1 MNNILEII
9 PNKNI
14 KSFEDIKHYTE
25 YGAEYW
31 IARELMEILSYETW
45 RRFEDVI
52 NKAKISCDTTA
63 ADSRQEFLPT
73 PAKTIDKGGRPGK
86 DYILSRLACYL
97 IAQNGDPNKKA
108 IADAQRYFA
117 SQTRL
122 QELYQLEIEDRKR
135 ALLREEMKR
144 HNTHLASAA
153 KNAGVIDNFD
163 YAIFQ
168 NFGYKGLY
176 GELDMKDIHSKKK
189 LKRTEKIL
197 DFMSSEE
204 LAANLFRATQTEA
217 KLKRENIKSKE
228 KANQTHYEIGKE
240 VRETIKKIGGTMPE
254 NLKTPQSLKKS
265 ISKLKKIDKAKNKLI

>member
-1 MNNILEII
+1 MNNTLEII

-14 KSFEDIKHYTE
+14 KSFEEIKHYTE

-31 IARELMEILSYETW
+31 LARELMEILTYEKW
-45 RRFEDVI
+45 ENFEKVLK
-52 NKAKISCDTTA
+52 KAILSCDTTG
-63 ADSRQEFLPT
+63 ADSSQEFLLT
-73 PAKTIDKGGRPGK
+73 SGKTIDKGGRPGK
-86 DYILSRLACYL
+86 DYILSRFACYL

-135 ALLREEMKR
+135 VMLREEMKR
-144 HNTHLASAA
+144 HNAHLASAA
-153 KNAGVIDNFD
+153 KNAGVLDNFD

-176 GELDMKDIHSKKK
+176 GGLDMKEIHNRKK
-189 LKRTEKIL
+189 LKLTEKIL
-197 DFMSSEE
+197 DFMNSEE

-217 KLKRENIKSKE
+217 KLKRENIKGKD
-228 KANQTHYEIGKE
+228 KANKAHYDIGKE

-265 ISKLKKIDKAKNKLI
+265 ITKLKKIDKAKNKLK